1 MKLLDDKTK
10 KIIAEFKSKLST
22 VSNFDK
28 DVLEKI
34 INELIKK
41 YEINFKDIG
50 QPLRVVLT
58 GSKFGP
64 GLYDIIM
71 SLSKEEVEKRLAN
84 KVIA

>member
-10 KIIAEFKSKLST
+10 KIIAEFKSKLAT
-22 VSNFDK
+22 ISNFDK

-64 GLYDIIM
+64 GII
-71 SLSKEEVEKRLAN
+71 
-84 KVIA
+84 